1 MCSGHTIQEVQFHQ
15 HSLVAF
21 SREEIPQEGFESLH
35 GELGNHV
42 SVPSI
47 PRARARAAYGTARY
61 AHACAYMTCIYA
73 RTVRWRGA

>member
-35 GELGNHV
+35 GELSNHV
-42 SVPSI
+42 SVPRI
-47 PRARARAAYGTARY
+47 LFRARARRVWCTVYGTARDMRT
-61 AHACAYMTCIYA
+61 HA
-73 RTVRWRGA
+73 RK